1 MSSEEKVRAIR
12 ETIERARTEWKEA
25 QTRVM
30 ELYSEIEND
39 LSVITPN
46 FSGTWGSFDDDH

>member
-1 MSSEEKVRAIR
+1 MSSEEKVRASR
-12 ETIERARTEWKEA
+12 ETIERASKDWKEA

-46 FSGTWGSFDDDH
+46 FSGTWGSFNDDH

>member
-12 ETIERARTEWKEA
+12 EIERARMEWKEA

-46 FSGTWGSFDDDH
+46 FSGTWGSFNDDH